1 MEVPIL
7 EMENITKIFTRGYF
21 KKKHIIA
28 LENINLKINKG
39 DRWAIIG
46 ESGMGKTTLARI
58 ACLLETPTEGKIR
71 WFGKDIFNLSKKELY
86 YLRTKVQYVHQDP
99 YASLHPSRTIY
110 ATLADPLKKHNKISG
125 KLLEKRVEELLDL
138 VGLTPSSFFL
148 NKYPHH
154 LSGGGRQRL
163 AIAKALTVNPEILVA
178 DEPISMI
185 DMSLRALIIQILKTL
200 NKELDLSVILVLH
213 DIGAARF
220 FGTNGGKIAI
230 LYGGRIVEIGDCDEV
245 INNPLHPYT
254 QTLISASPIS
264 DPELARR
271 KKVPELKSY
280 EPLRREIGQK
290 LCAFSH
296 ACLYSQKVCF
306 EENPTLEGVNDKHKV
321 ACFFWKNLPKWTPPW
336 SLQ

>member
-1 MEVPIL
+1 MEFPVL
-7 EMENITKIFTRGYF
+7 ELDNVSKIFSRGYF
-21 KKKHIIA
+21 KKKYIIA
-28 LENINLKINKG
+28 LENINFKIYKQ

-58 ACLLETPTEGKIR
+58 ACLLETPTQGKIK
-71 WFGKDIFNLSKKELY
+71 WFGRELSNLSKKELS

-110 ATLADPLKKHNKISG
+110 ATLADPLMKNNNIKGKK
-125 KLLEKRVEELLDL
+125 LEKRVEELLNL
-138 VGLTPSSFFL
+138 VGLTPPSYFF

-185 DMSLRALIIQILKTL
+185 DMSLRATIIQLLKIL
-200 NKELDLSVILVLH
+200 NKELGLSIILILH

-220 FGTNGGKIAI
+220 FTSNGGKIAI
-230 LYGGRIVEIGDCDEV
+230 LYGGRIVERGGCDEI

-264 DPELARR
+264 DPDLAQ
-271 KKVPELKSY
+271 KKKIPELKSY
-280 EPLRREIGQK
+280 EPPKREVGQK
-290 LCAFSH
+290 LCPFSH
-296 ACLYSQKVCF
+296 ACLYSQDICFVEDPPLEKVN
-306 EENPTLEGVNDKHKV
+306 EKHEV
-321 ACFFWKNLPKWTPPW
+321 ACFFWNNLPKWIPPW